1 MNYRV
6 APTLSLVTP
15 PNTQLFFYPI
25 AGSGLLP
32 PVGPS
37 SLTFSQSLIYILSS
51 PNGPA
56 LLSNLKKPSPFLGE
70 KKVFNWFQLAT
81 VEPLSSLP
89 TTFLQLI
96 KTPNEVDDLVP
107 LDPFSHTPDCAIWL
121 APVTSVGQ
129 SPRSLPSTCPPSK
142 AFPLEF
148 TASRKAGLFL
158 VSLNEVTFS
167 TFLHSLTR
175 HCRFF
180 PCLCLLYSPC
190 HPFCSGH
197 GCLKLL
203 PNWS

>member
-1 MNYRV
+1 M
-6 APTLSLVTP
+6 A
-15 PNTQLFFYPI
+15 
-25 AGSGLLP
+25 
-32 PVGPS
+32 
-37 SLTFSQSLIYILSS
+37 
-51 PNGPA
+51 PA
-56 LLSNLKKPSPFLGE
+56 LLSNLKKPSPFLGK
-70 KKVFNWFQLAT
+70 KKVFNWFPLAT

-89 TTFLQLI
+89 TTFLELI

-121 APVTSVGQ
+121 APRHLCGPVPSK
-129 SPRSLPSTCPPSK
+129 PAIHLPTFK

-203 PNWS
+203 PTWS